1 MTIIIG
7 IVIGVLLWNA
17 VTLICDLIFEDK
29 DKVILIGAGI
39 VGLVC
44 LVFCWIIRI
53 IKKIIYDCKYCSAL
67 IDPDGKPCYC
77 KPLTRKNAKKLS
89 DKGYTWN
96 LKVREKYTVDDG
108 WKANLCTYG
117 TIPNLRYTPIKI
129 AKQEGWYKLKI

>member
-29 DKVILIGAGI
+29 DKIILIGAGI
-39 VGLVC
+39 IGLIC
-44 LVFCWIIRI
+44 FGFCWIIRI
-53 IKKIIYDCKYCSAL
+53 IKKTIYYCKYCSAL

-77 KPLTRKNAKKLS
+77 KPLTHKNEKKLI

-108 WKANLCTYG
+108 WKTDLCVYG
-117 TIPNLRYTPIKI
+117 TIPNLRYTPLKI